1 MMSNKTRRL
10 RVALAIV
17 VAASCVPSV
26 LSRGMSLVQ
35 PGQPETS
42 GVVKNVG
49 APFSVS
55 LVPVAPI
62 PVRIG
67 AQLGFQ
73 LSSSTAGYA
82 NLYLVDSQYAVQI
95 LAENLPI
102 PAGSLA
108 YPSQGFTL
116 RAAQPVGFN
125 WVILLVTRQP
135 FGGFSGND
143 TLTTPVST
151 ALDGRTFVSQLNSA
165 TLALPATSWA
175 ADEVRIRIVG

>member
-73 LSSSTAGYA
+73 LSSGDCPKTC
-82 NLYLVDSQYAVQI
+82 
-95 LAENLPI
+95 
-102 PAGSLA
+102 
-108 YPSQGFTL
+108 
-116 RAAQPVGFN
+116 
-125 WVILLVTRQP
+125 
-135 FGGFSGND
+135 
-143 TLTTPVST
+143 
-151 ALDGRTFVSQLNSA
+151 
-165 TLALPATSWA
+165 
-175 ADEVRIRIVG
+175 